1 MPRGLSDYDSARIQG
16 RLWTPEILRPD
27 AWFDASDLSTIS
39 VSATGISEWRDKS
52 GNARHMSRADTTWRP
67 IFEAEKKNGLSFVNF
82 ATGTPS
88 PNDQLYRLQMASSIN
103 VRSAYCS
110 LSRKSP
116 TTSGAA
122 NFVFTSSGGDNGGN
136 YDWHGPF
143 TNETPTA
150 LAHPTFSSNDWRSGS
165 NFRNGNS
172 ITITSAGSGPLGE
185 WSVYSFLCVG
195 NMVTQGIGWD
205 RVFHPSVGDYGE
217 VCWFSAAHS
226 ARERLVI
233 EGYLSWKWAIPL
245 AADHPFAIRPPLI
258 GG

>member
-52 GNARHMSRADTTWRP
+52 RNARHMSRADTTFRP
-67 IFEAEKKNGLSFVNF
+67 IFEAEKRNGLSFVNF
-82 ATGTPS
+82 AATGTPD
-88 PNDQLYRLQMASSIN
+88 PNNQLYRLQMASSIN

-116 TTSGAA
+116 ISSGAAA
-122 NFVFTSSGGDNGGN
+122 NFVFTDSAN
-136 YDWHGPF
+136 YDWHGPY
-143 TNETPTA
+143 TSADPTA
-150 LAHPTFSSNDWRSGS
+150 LANSGFSSNNWRSGS

-195 NMVTQGIGWD
+195 NMVTRGIGWD
-205 RVFHPSVGDYGE
+205 RIDHPSVGDYGE

-233 EGYLSWKWAIPL
+233 EGYLSWKWGIPL

-258 GG
+258 GD